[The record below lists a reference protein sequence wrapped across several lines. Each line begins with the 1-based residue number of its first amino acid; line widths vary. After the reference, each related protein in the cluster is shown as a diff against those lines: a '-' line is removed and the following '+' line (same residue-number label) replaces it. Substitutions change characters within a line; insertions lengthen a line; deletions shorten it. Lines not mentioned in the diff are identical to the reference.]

1 MQAAARPYVLASAAL
16 LATNMVVATP
26 LVARQL
32 TPLVARQLQPPVR
45 SLQTRLVDADISGV
59 DAIPYNLFEDIS
71 TSRATNSRRST
82 RSGFR

>member
-32 TPLVARQLQPPVR
+32 TPLGLARHHLGAR
-45 SLQTRLVDADISGV
+45 DFDHG
-59 DAIPYNLFEDIS
+59 N
-71 TSRATNSRRST
+71 
-82 RSGFR
+82 